1 MTGATDTGLQK
12 RGTADGSVN
21 ITESR
26 AASEPAIENLLCNPS
41 NSKQNKF

>member
-12 RGTADGSVN
+12 RGTAEGSMT
-21 ITESR
+21 ITKSG

-41 NSKQNKF
+41 NSKQNKI